1 MMIIKIIRCLIFI
14 QWLANYENLS
24 LKDYNVKDY
33 SWTQRKENIQLNKEN
48 INSIQNPMHT

>member
-1 MMIIKIIRCLIFI
+1 MIIKIIRCLIFI